1 MPKYECKFSDKEKWE
16 DVTESELLRDL
27 KVYYGSVTPAIQ
39 QIFKGKYVRYIKRCL
54 SFKNERMR
62 VITIPFK

>member
-1 MPKYECKFSDKEKWE
+1 MLKYEYKFNDKEKWE

-39 QIFKGKYVRYIKRCL
+39 QIIKGKYVRTSKGVYRLKIK
-54 SFKNERMR
+54 K
-62 VITIPFK
+62 

>member
-1 MPKYECKFSDKEKWE
+1 MNLSMLKYEYKFNDKEKWE

-39 QIFKGKYVRYIKRCL
+39 QIIKGKYVRTSKGVYRLKIK
-54 SFKNERMR
+54 K
-62 VITIPFK
+62 

>member
-39 QIFKGKYVRYIKRCL
+39 QIFKGKYVRTSKGVYRLKM
-54 SFKNERMR
+54 KE
-62 VITIPFK
+62 